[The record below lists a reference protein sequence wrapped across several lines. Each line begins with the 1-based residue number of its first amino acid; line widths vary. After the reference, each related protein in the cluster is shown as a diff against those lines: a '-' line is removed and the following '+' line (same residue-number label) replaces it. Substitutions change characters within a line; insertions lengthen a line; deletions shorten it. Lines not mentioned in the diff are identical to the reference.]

1 MMNLSPFPFLRH
13 SCTTLLTVLAAGVCL
28 ITQAPAGE
36 LSVKDGQKIAFMGDS
51 ITKAG
56 PDKKGNLLTS
66 DGVHMNPAGNRM
78 MATGV
83 LKAFGLSPEQLDKA
97 VKSWDPVK

>member
-13 SCTTLLTVLAAGVCL
+13 SCTTLLAMLAVGVCL
-28 ITQAPAGE
+28 LTQAPAGE
-36 LSVKDGQKIAFMGDS
+36 LAVKDGQKIAFMGDS

-83 LKAFGLSPEQLDKA
+83 LKAFGLSPEQLEKA
-97 VKSWDPVK
+97 AKGWDPIK